1 MEALLQIVNNSKE
14 ALSALAGA
22 GIICDQP
29 NTGLD
34 PFRWVRACDGRLV
47 RLSDDRLGSW
57 YVDIRPTSDPQ
68 VLVALEHA
76 FAQAPARECVMD
88 GQRCLHW
95 ELPGD
100 VLMVATSAFVQLS
113 APQPVIN
120 CEPDPKRMVS

>member
-1 MEALLQIVNNSKE
+1 MEAIIQIVGNAKA
-14 ALSALAGA
+14 ALSALCAA
-22 GIICDQP
+22 SILCDQP
-29 NTGLD
+29 NTGFD
-34 PFRWVRACDGRLV
+34 PFRWIRADDGRVV

-57 YVDIRPTSDPQ
+57 YVDIRPTADPQ

-76 FAQAPARECVMD
+76 FGRAPARECVMD
-88 GQRCLHW
+88 GRRCLHW

-100 VLMVATSAFVQLS
+100 VLVVATSAFVQLS